1 MKILLMTSDLRIRR
15 FYDITTLPEDWEL
28 VFAGYETDPEKL
40 TEMGFDADVI
50 FVDAMQPVT
59 RELIQRLPNLKLI
72 HSEGVGYDWIDT
84 VAAKERGIYV
94 CNNAAANSKAVAEQ
108 AVMLMLAV
116 LRRTVLGH
124 SMVRQARQIEAKSQ
138 WSLAGI
144 RELWN
149 CHVGIIGMGAIGR
162 QTAKRLQGFEC
173 RVSYYQRNKLP
184 EELERELGVAYL
196 PLCELLSSCDI
207 VSLHLPSNAQTRNFM
222 DKDKFKLMKSDAI
235 LINTARGE
243 IVNQQDLIDALLCG
257 MIGGAGLDTI
267 TPEPVMPDNTLLHL
281 PEELYQKITLAPHI
295 GGVTEQAFYTM
306 HRFVWGNI
314 QRIADGLRPL
324 NIVNEL

>member
-15 FYDITTLPEDWEL
+15 FYDIATLPKDWEL
-28 VFAGYETDPEKL
+28 IFAGYETDAKKL
-40 TEMGFDADVI
+40 ADMGFDADVI

-59 RELIQRLPNLKLI
+59 RELIQRLPELKLI

-84 VAAKERGIYV
+84 AAAKERGVYV

-108 AVMLMLAV
+108 AIMLMLAV

-162 QTAKRLQGFEC
+162 QTAKRLCGFEC
-173 RVSYYQRNKLP
+173 RVSYYQRNRLP
-184 EELERELGVAYL
+184 DELEAELGVSYL
-196 PLCELLSSCDI
+196 PLDALLSCCDI

-222 DKDKFKLMKSDAI
+222 DKEKFKLMKPDAI

-243 IVNQQDLIDALLCG
+243 IVDQQDLIDALLCG
-257 MIGGAGLDTI
+257 TIGGAGLDTI

-314 QRIADGLRPL
+314 QRIADGQRPL

>member
-1 MKILLMTSDLRIRR
+1 MKVLLMTLEQRVRR
-15 FYDITTLPEDWEL
+15 FYDILALPSDWEL
-28 VFAGYETDPEKL
+28 VFAGYEKDTNRL
-40 TEMGFDADVI
+40 IALGGDADVI

-59 RELIQRLPNLKLI
+59 RELIQRMPNLKLI

-84 VAAKERGIYV
+84 EAAKECGVFV

-108 AVMLMLAV
+108 AIMLMLAV
-116 LRRTVLGH
+116 LRRTVEGH
-124 SMVRQARQIEAKSQ
+124 SMVLQARQIEAKSQ
-138 WSLAGI
+138 WSLKGI

-149 CHVGIIGMGAIGR
+149 CHVGLVGMGAIGQ
-162 QTAKRLQGFEC
+162 QTAKRLKGFEC
-173 RVSYYQRNKLP
+173 KISYYQRHRLP
-184 EELERELGVAYL
+184 QELEQELGVSYIDL
-196 PLCELLSSCDI
+196 DELLANCDI

-222 DKDKFKLMKSDAI
+222 DKEKFQKMKPDSI

-243 IVNQQDLIDALLCG
+243 VVNQQDLIDALKNG
-257 MIGGAGLDTI
+257 VIGGAGLDTI

-281 PEELYQKITLAPHI
+281 PEELYAKITLAPHI

-314 QRIADGLRPL
+314 ERIANGLRPL
-324 NIVNEL
+324 NIVNGL